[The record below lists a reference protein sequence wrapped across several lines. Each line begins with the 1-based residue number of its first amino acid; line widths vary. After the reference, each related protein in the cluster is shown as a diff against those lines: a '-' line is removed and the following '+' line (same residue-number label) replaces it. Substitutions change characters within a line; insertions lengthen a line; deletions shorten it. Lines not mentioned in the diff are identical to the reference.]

1 MMVSTLAYTE
11 QMRPKGQNPAVQQ
24 TAHYQYMRFSV
35 TGVSWRS
42 TDSHHWNQLAHEA
55 YPPHSLE
62 KNDVAAGRS
71 VAP

>member
-35 TGVSWRS
+35 TAFGDHFITGISWRMRRILRTLS
-42 TDSHHWNQLAHEA
+42 EK
-55 YPPHSLE
+55 

-71 VAP
+71 VAS